1 MTLVRKRARLFDW
14 YSVIRH
20 AALMAQKTQVILTDD
35 LDGTEA
41 TQTVTFAFQGTSYE
55 IDLNDEHAS
64 SIEESFAE
72 WISNARKTAGGRS
85 TSSSSSRSSSGRA
98 SSTTKRSDLDA
109 VRAWARDNGH
119 EVSDRGRVS
128 NKILEAYDAT
138 H

>member
-1 MTLVRKRARLFDW
+1 
-14 YSVIRH
+14 
-20 AALMAQKTQVILTDD
+20 MAQKTQVILTDD
-35 LDGTEA
+35 LDGSEA

-85 TSSSSSRSSSGRA
+85 SSSSSSRSNSSRA
-98 SSTTKRSDLDA
+98 SSTAKRGDLDA

-119 EVSDRGRVS
+119 TVSDRGRVS
-128 NKILEAYDAT
+128 KNILDAFDAS